1 MGLLCL
7 WFVFFLLLEKWYWGR
22 GAGSTSRPPQ
32 GSPQI
37 PIPQQRPPS
46 PQGDA
51 EPTTR
56 LCPAAPH
63 HHMSPAVATGTFL
76 IVTPVL
82 AVLGSQRKGWGGQE
96 MSFSPC

>member
-1 MGLLCL
+1 MVL
-7 WFVFFLLLEKWYWGR
+7 
-22 GAGSTSRPPQ
+22 GARSRLHIQ
-32 GSPQI
+32 APQI

-63 HHMSPAVATGTFL
+63 HHTSPAVATSTFL

-82 AVLGSQRKGWGGQE
+82 AVLGSQRKGWGDKR
-96 MSFSPC
+96 